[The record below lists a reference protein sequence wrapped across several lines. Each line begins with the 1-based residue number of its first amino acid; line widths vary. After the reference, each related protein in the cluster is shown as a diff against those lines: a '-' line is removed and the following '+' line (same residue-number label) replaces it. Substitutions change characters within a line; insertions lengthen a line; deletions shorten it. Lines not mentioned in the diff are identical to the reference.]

1 MDEESVKLGNKIEL
15 VGFSDLENGEKNIIR
30 KMVGAYLNKFEHKV
44 GEVENLK
51 IRMKKMHEREENA
64 VFQITANLTTPGKV
78 YTADEE
84 GRNLFIVLDAVLKKV
99 ESQLG

>member
-51 IRMKKMHEREENA
+51 LRMKKMHEREENA
-64 VFQITANLTTPGKV
+64 VFQIIATLTTPGKV

>member
-15 VGFSDLENGEKNIIR
+15 VGFSDLENGEKNIVR

-51 IRMKKMHEREENA
+51 LRMKKMHEREENA

>member
-78 YTADEE
+78 YTAEEE

>member
-1 MDEESVKLGNKIEL
+1 
-15 VGFSDLENGEKNIIR
+15 
-30 KMVGAYLNKFEHKV
+30 
-44 GEVENLK
+44 
-51 IRMKKMHEREENA
+51 

-78 YTADEE
+78 YTAEEE

>member
-15 VGFSDLENGEKNIIR
+15 VGFSDLENGEKNIVR